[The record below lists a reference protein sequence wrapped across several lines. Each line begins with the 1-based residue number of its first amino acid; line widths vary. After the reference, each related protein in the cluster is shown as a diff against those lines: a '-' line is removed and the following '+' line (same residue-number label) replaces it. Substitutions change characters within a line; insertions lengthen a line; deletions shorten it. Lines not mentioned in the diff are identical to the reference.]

1 MDMEELTDK
10 YRALKPQKRYGLLAM
25 LPVLM
30 AVYYWLDTGEALEAR
45 KIQVESD
52 YQVERQAFEDAR
64 QKAAELP
71 ALEAKLS
78 EIELEL
84 ERAKEFLPDKIE
96 IDSILGFIGKLE
108 KELDVKV
115 VKFTPGVEMS
125 GQNGLEYKELP
136 VEIVMNG
143 TFANTM
149 RFMDRLVHMQNLTHL
164 RNIQFTSTEEDKE
177 DSAANETAEV
187 AEPGP
192 KRVDSQA
199 KLILF
204 KGA

>member
-1 MDMEELTDK
+1 MDIEELTDK

-25 LPVLM
+25 LPVVF
-30 AVYYWLDTGEALEAR
+30 AIYYWVSTGEELEAR
-45 KIQVESD
+45 KIQVEAD
-52 YQVERQAFEDAR
+52 YQSERQTFEDAR

-78 EIELEL
+78 EIEVEL
-84 ERAKEFLPDKIE
+84 AKAKEFLPDKIE
-96 IDSILGFIGKLE
+96 IDAILAFIGGLE
-108 KELDVKV
+108 KELDVKL
-115 VKFTPGVEMS
+115 VKFTPGLEGL
-125 GQNGLEYKELP
+125 GQGGAEYKELP

-164 RNIQFTSTEEDKE
+164 RNIQFNATEEKLKE
-177 DSAANETAEV
+177 EKETADVET
-187 AEPGP
+187 GP

-204 KGA
+204 KGV